1 MAVPRGVPLPPTSSS
16 ASCLLPLLCPRALR
30 VQTNPLKV
38 CIFTA
43 QDKSRKGYA
52 FQHVE
57 QSPRGGGGGYIGL
70 CCGVLLTD
78 NAYIVCCMCCNA
90 PCNER
95 VQAHGCKLGRA
106 PCPLLLILH
115 LPSVNMSALYESKA
129 CCVLPLQVESQQWW
143 QQLSQIRVHR
153 PWMPHPALGGARVEG
168 PLPKALLRPLLSEVA
183 HHAQVTWLLLV
194 ILFQLCRQVELSSL
208 SSAHAVAEQ
217 SEFAAVAGH
226 PFDSHG

>member
-1 MAVPRGVPLPPTSSS
+1 
-16 ASCLLPLLCPRALR
+16 
-30 VQTNPLKV
+30 
-38 CIFTA
+38 
-43 QDKSRKGYA
+43 
-52 FQHVE
+52 
-57 QSPRGGGGGYIGL
+57 
-70 CCGVLLTD
+70 
-78 NAYIVCCMCCNA
+78 MCCNA